1 MVRTPVTHLAAPP
14 VPRFF
19 LSTFWRHLWSVTE
32 QKHDKMELFLLKK
45 KSRAHNQIA
54 KSFKRKFIQEP
65 PPPKKKRFNYT
76 EDLQLENI

>member
-1 MVRTPVTHLAAPP
+1 
-14 VPRFF
+14 
-19 LSTFWRHLWSVTE
+19 
-32 QKHDKMELFLLKK
+32 MESFLLKK

-65 PPPKKKRFNYT
+65 PKKKKRFNYT

>member
-1 MVRTPVTHLAAPP
+1 
-14 VPRFF
+14 
-19 LSTFWRHLWSVTE
+19 
-32 QKHDKMELFLLKK
+32 MELFLLKK

-65 PPPKKKRFNYT
+65 PPPPKKKRFNYT

>member
-1 MVRTPVTHLAAPP
+1 
-14 VPRFF
+14 
-19 LSTFWRHLWSVTE
+19 
-32 QKHDKMELFLLKK
+32 MESFLLKK

-65 PPPKKKRFNYT
+65 KKKKRFNYT